1 MVCLTGAI
9 ADSTYAPETFKE
21 FVKQRRRWILSELG
35 NTLLLLRNG
44 ARLATANDV
53 ISYGY
58 IGFLFMLF
66 VGEED

>member
-1 MVCLTGAI
+1 MN
-9 ADSTYAPETFKE
+9 STYAPDTFKE

-44 ARLATANDV
+44 FKLAAANDC

-58 IGFLFMLF
+58 VTFLFMLF
-66 VGEED
+66 VGEEVGE